1 MTVWRY
7 SHFQLNKFSIKVK
20 FAVYCS
26 SKRGLD
32 TEYIELAQALG
43 RWMGIHGHTL
53 VYGGVNAGLMH
64 EVAQACHDAGG
75 HITGVNIEAFKHRTD
90 PLVDEVIYT
99 ANLGERKA
107 QMYQLA
113 DVFVVLPGG
122 LGTADE
128 WISTLSQMVVSGDEQ
143 RIIVVVNLHGMYDSL
158 LRYLDEMSRSPFA
171 RDKHLHRY
179 VVVANQQELIN
190 KLNEI

>member
-1 MTVWRY
+1 M
-7 SHFQLNKFSIKVK
+7 K

-26 SKRGLD
+26 SRQRLD
-32 TEYIELAQALG
+32 QEYIQLAQALG
-43 RWMGIHGHTL
+43 QWIGMHGHTL

-75 HITGVNIEAFKHRTD
+75 HVTGVNIEAFKHRTD

-107 QMYQLA
+107 CMYQLA
-113 DVFVVLPGG
+113 DAFIVLPGG

-128 WISTLSQMVVSGDEQ
+128 WIATLSQLVVDGDD
-143 RIIVVVNLHGMYDSL
+143 RHIVVANLHGMYDSL
-158 LRYLDEMSRSPFA
+158 LRYLDEMAHSPFA
-171 RDKHLHRY
+171 RDRHLDLT
-179 VVVANQQELIN
+179 VPVATAQELIK
-190 KLNEI
+190 KLEEYEK

>member
-1 MTVWRY
+1 
-7 SHFQLNKFSIKVK
+7 
-20 FAVYCS
+20 
-26 SKRGLD
+26 
-32 TEYIELAQALG
+32 
-43 RWMGIHGHTL
+43 MGIHGHTL

-128 WISTLSQMVVSGDEQ
+128 WIATLSQLVVDGDK
-143 RIIVVVNLHGMYDSL
+143 RPIVVANLHGMYDSL
-158 LRYLDEMSRSPFA
+158 LRYLDEMAHSPFA
-171 RDKHLHRY
+171 RDRHMDLT
-179 VVVANQQELIN
+179 VVANTAQELIN
-190 KLNEI
+190 KLEGYEK

>member
-1 MTVWRY
+1 MIDIKFLRENPDAVKENIKKK
-7 SHFQLNKFSIKVK
+7 FQD
-20 FAVYCS
+20 
-26 SKRGLD
+26 SKL
-32 TEYIELAQALG
+32 
-43 RWMGIHGHTL
+43 
-53 VYGGVNAGLMH
+53 
-64 EVAQACHDAGG
+64 
-75 HITGVNIEAFKHRTD
+75 